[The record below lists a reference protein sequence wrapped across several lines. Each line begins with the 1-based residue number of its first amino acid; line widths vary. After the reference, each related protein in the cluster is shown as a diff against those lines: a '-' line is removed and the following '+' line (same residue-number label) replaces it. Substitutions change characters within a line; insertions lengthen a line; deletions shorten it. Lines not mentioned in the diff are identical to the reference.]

1 MKKVIKGAKKLL
13 GHGLD
18 PILKCKIVH
27 SLQGM
32 AINGFVNVIITT
44 LERRFG
50 LSSTE
55 TGVIA
60 GSYDIGSMISVIP
73 ISYFGAKLGTSK
85 PKYVQFTARLIIFTL
100 ILIIFFRQIE
110 IPSRKTVD
118 FTEILQNK
126 ISYLF

>member
-1 MKKVIKGAKKLL
+1 
-13 GHGLD
+13 
-18 PILKCKIVH
+18 
-27 SLQGM
+27 M

-85 PKYVQFTARLIIFTL
+85 PKYVQSKLITNHFYL
-100 ILIIFFRQIE
+100 SSNHFFRRIE

-118 FTEILQNK
+118 FTEILQN
-126 ISYLF
+126 

>member
-1 MKKVIKGAKKLL
+1 
-13 GHGLD
+13 
-18 PILKCKIVH
+18 
-27 SLQGM
+27 M

-85 PKYVQFTARLIIFTL
+85 PKYVQSNLMTI
-100 ILIIFFRQIE
+100 
-110 IPSRKTVD
+110 D
-118 FTEILQNK
+118 
-126 ISYLF
+126 

>member
-1 MKKVIKGAKKLL
+1 MSRIR
-13 GHGLD
+13 LD
-18 PILKCKIVH
+18 IFNSNCKILNIF
-27 SLQGM
+27 LQGM

-85 PKYVQFTARLIIFTL
+85 PKYVSKLAT
-100 ILIIFFRQIE
+100 
-110 IPSRKTVD
+110 K
-118 FTEILQNK
+118 
-126 ISYLF
+126 

>member
-1 MKKVIKGAKKLL
+1 
-13 GHGLD
+13 
-18 PILKCKIVH
+18 
-27 SLQGM
+27 M

-85 PKYVQFTARLIIFTL
+85 PKYVQSKLMANHFRQLF
-100 ILIIFFRQIE
+100 LIIFFRQIE

-118 FTEILQNK
+118 FTIANLKNFLF
-126 ISYLF
+126 ISGTSLMGY

>member
-1 MKKVIKGAKKLL
+1 MQKKLSC
-13 GHGLD
+13 HGLD
-18 PILKCKIVH
+18 IILIQNCNSV
-27 SLQGM
+27 LQGM

-85 PKYVQFTARLIIFTL
+85 PK
-100 ILIIFFRQIE
+100 
-110 IPSRKTVD
+110 
-118 FTEILQNK
+118 
-126 ISYLF
+126 

>member
-1 MKKVIKGAKKLL
+1 MWS
-13 GHGLD
+13 HGLD

-85 PKYVQFTARLIIFTL
+85 PKYVQSNLMTI
-100 ILIIFFRQIE
+100 
-110 IPSRKTVD
+110 D
-118 FTEILQNK
+118 
-126 ISYLF
+126 